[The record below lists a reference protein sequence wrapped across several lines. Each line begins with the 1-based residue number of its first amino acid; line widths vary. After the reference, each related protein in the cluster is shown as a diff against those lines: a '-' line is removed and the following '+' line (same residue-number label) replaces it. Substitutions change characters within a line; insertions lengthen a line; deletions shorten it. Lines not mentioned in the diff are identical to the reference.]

1 MDTIHC
7 RSANVQLHMLA
18 CLYSSPVLLSVYISA
33 AALFGW
39 VFLYIQ
45 YMPANR
51 TADGGDLHISS
62 YIHVSSVIVM

>member
-1 MDTIHC
+1 
-7 RSANVQLHMLA
+7 MLT
-18 CLYSSPVLLSVYISA
+18 CLYSWPVLLSVYISA

-51 TADGGDLHISS
+51 TADGGDLHISN
-62 YIHVSSVIVM
+62 YM